1 MKNKC
6 YFPLFVDLSDK
17 KILVIGGGTVATRRV
32 KTLLAFTRQITVIAP
47 KMTEE
52 LYMMVKTGKVAGDFR
67 EVKKTDFEDAYMV
80 LAATNDDKVNDDI
93 YRTCKAMGIYV
104 NLANSKEKC
113 DFFFPGIVRK
123 DEAVIG
129 ITASGLNHAKA
140 KRIREIIQGALEKVA
155 EELDEE

>member
-17 KILVIGGGTVATRRV
+17 KILVVGGGKVATRRV
-32 KTLLAFTRQITVIAP
+32 KTLLSFTRQITVIAP

-52 LYMMVKTGKVAGDFR
+52 LYMMVRTGTVDGDFR
-67 EVKKTDFEDAYMV
+67 EVKRSDFEDAYMV
-80 LAATNDDKVNDDI
+80 LAATSDDKVNDDI
-93 YRTCKAMGIYV
+93 YRICKSMGIYV
-104 NLANSKEKC
+104 NLANDKEKC

-140 KRIREIIQGALEKVA
+140 KRIREIIQDALEKVA
-155 EELDEE
+155 KEIDE